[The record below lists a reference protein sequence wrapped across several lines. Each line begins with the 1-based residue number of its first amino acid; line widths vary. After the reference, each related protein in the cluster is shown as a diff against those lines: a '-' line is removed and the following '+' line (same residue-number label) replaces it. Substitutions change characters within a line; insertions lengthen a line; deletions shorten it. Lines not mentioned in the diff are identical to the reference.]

1 MDEFAV
7 RLNDLIVEAFR
18 TILKVEERML
28 KSSKIDLSI
37 SEMHMIEAV
46 GKGGSR
52 GRTIS
57 SLAED
62 LDITLPSVT
71 VGINKLVKKGH
82 VTKVKYEGD
91 GREVY
96 VILTRSGRKIDA
108 AHRYFH
114 ENMVRK
120 VSEGLTES
128 EKQAMMSGITKMNA
142 FFRQRL
148 DTLDQ

>member
-1 MDEFAV
+1 
-7 RLNDLIVEAFR
+7 
-18 TILKVEERML
+18 ML

-46 GKGGSR
+46 GKGDSR

-57 SLAED
+57 NLAED

-82 VTKVKYEGD
+82 VTKVKYESD

-96 VILTRSGRKIDA
+96 VLLTRSGRRIDS

-120 VSEGLTES
+120 VSDGLTES
-128 EKQAMMSGITKMNA
+128 EKQAMMSGIIKLNA

-148 DTLDQ
+148 DALSQ